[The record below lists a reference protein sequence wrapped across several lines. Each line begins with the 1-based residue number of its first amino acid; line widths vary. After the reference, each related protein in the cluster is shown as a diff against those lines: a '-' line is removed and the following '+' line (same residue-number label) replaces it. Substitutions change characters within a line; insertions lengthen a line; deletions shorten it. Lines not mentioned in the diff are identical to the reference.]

1 MGWLIFLAILAALNC
16 LPLGGRIRFDGQN
29 FSAGV
34 LIGKLPIRLYP
45 LPDWLKRKMDRPKKE
60 KAAAGSPAGPRPEGK
75 AGRPKGD
82 WKRFVP
88 LLPTGLDFLG
98 SLRRKLRLNE
108 LTFVLTMAGDD
119 PADLAQN
126 YGRAWAALGNLMPL
140 IDRAFVIKKR
150 NLDIRCDFCGEETT
164 VSFAVD
170 LTITVGRIVSLLV
183 VYGIRMLKQFLS
195 LKKAVATNE

>member
-1 MGWLIFLAILAALNC
+1 
-16 LPLGGRIRFDGQN
+16 
-29 FSAGV
+29 
-34 LIGKLPIRLYP
+34 
-45 LPDWLKRKMDRPKKE
+45 
-60 KAAAGSPAGPRPEGK
+60 
-75 AGRPKGD
+75 
-82 WKRFVP
+82 
-88 LLPTGLDFLG
+88 
-98 SLRRKLRLNE
+98 
-108 LTFVLTMAGDD
+108 MAGDD

>member
-60 KAAAGSPAGPRPEGK
+60 KPKKPQTASPAAPRPEEK
-75 AGRPKGD
+75 PAQPKGD
-82 WKRFVP
+82 WKRFLP
-88 LLPTGLDFLG
+88 LLPTALDFLG

-108 LTFVLTMAGDD
+108 LTFVLTMAG
-119 PADLAQN
+119 L
-126 YGRAWAALGNLMPL
+126 
-140 IDRAFVIKKR
+140 
-150 NLDIRCDFCGEETT
+150 
-164 VSFAVD
+164 
-170 LTITVGRIVSLLV
+170 
-183 VYGIRMLKQFLS
+183 
-195 LKKAVATNE
+195 

>member
-1 MGWLIFLAILAALNC
+1 MGWLIFLAVLAALNC
-16 LPLGGRIRFDGQN
+16 LPLGGRIRFDGQS

-45 LPDWLKRKMDRPKKE
+45 LPNWLKRKMDRSKKE
-60 KAAAGSPAGPRPEGK
+60 KPKKPQTASPAAPQPEEK
-75 AGRPKGD
+75 PAQPKGD
-82 WKRFVP
+82 WKRFLP
-88 LLPTGLDFLG
+88 LLPTALDFLG

-170 LTITVGRIVSLLV
+170 LTITVGRIVSLV
-183 VYGIRMLKQFLS
+183 VG
-195 LKKAVATNE
+195 